1 MELLNKCL
9 IIIYFLSF
17 VTSVLIGSVRYKYLS
32 SNLKI
37 LLVVLIVA
45 LAFDLTGNF
54 FYSINLNTSALYL
67 TFDFVVSNIY
77 LIFYINNI
85 FPRRRKFYYL
95 YSLLS
100 NGILFILCYK
110 FNHFISDFD
119 FVYSLISTFAFLIL
133 GLKLFWI
140 QLNIKSI
147 INKQTLQLNSLIL
160 YFILMA
166 YINKF
171 LIYFSYMDNKYFY
184 SISESLTYIYN
195 IFGFVY
201 AIKLFISKNEN

>member
-9 IIIYFLSF
+9 IIIYFLSSI
-17 VTSVLIGSVRYKYLS
+17 TSVLLGSVRFKYLS

-45 LAFDLTGNF
+45 LAFDLTGFF
-54 FYSINLNTSALYL
+54 FYSINIDTNYLYL
-67 TFDFVVSNIY
+67 SFDFLVSNIY
-77 LIFYINNI
+77 LKFYIKNI
-85 FPRRRKFYYL
+85 FPKCSKYYYL
-95 YSLLS
+95 YSLIA
-100 NGILFILCYK
+100 NGILFLLCYK

-119 FVYSLISTFAFLIL
+119 FKYSLITIIVFLIL

-147 INKQTLQLNSLIL
+147 ISKQTLQLNSLFL
-160 YFILMA
+160 YFILMGF
-166 YINKF
+166 INKF
-171 LIYFSYMDNKYFY
+171 LTYFSYMENKYFY
-184 SISESLTYIYN
+184 NFSESLIYIYN
-195 IFGFVY
+195 IFGFAY